1 MKSRLL
7 HVATELGLFVLFCW
21 ITLTFLFGIRQMP
34 DNSMYPK
41 LMAGDLILYSRL
53 EKSYHID
60 DVVSTTVDG
69 EEYFL
74 RVVAQF
80 QRDGWKLE
88 EVEFSDDGFL
98 IINGQTQYEEIMSE
112 SLVPEDSTL
121 TYPYQVPYGSYF
133 LLGDARTDCID
144 SRVFGARTAKEINGK
159 VIGIFRH
166 RQF

>member
-74 RVVAQF
+74 RVVAQGG
-80 QRDGWKLE
+80 DI
-88 EVEFSDDGFL
+88 VEFSDDGFL

-144 SRVFGARTAKEINGK
+144 SRVFGAQTAKEINGK

>member
-21 ITLTFLFGIRQMP
+21 ITLTFLFGIKQMP

-60 DVVSTTVDG
+60 DVVSTTV
-69 EEYFL
+69 
-74 RVVAQF
+74 
-80 QRDGWKLE
+80 
-88 EVEFSDDGFL
+88 EFSDDGFL
-98 IINGQTQYEEIMSE
+98 IINGQTQYEEIMNE

>member
-1 MKSRLL
+1 MHWSQSAEKEAIADEKPFAACGNRTRIVCSVLL
-7 HVATELGLFVLFCW
+7 DYADIFVWYQADAGQQYVLF
-21 ITLTFLFGIRQMP
+21 
-34 DNSMYPK
+34 
-41 LMAGDLILYSRL
+41 LYSRL
-53 EKSYHID
+53 DLWYLFD

-74 RVVAQF
+74 RVVAQGG
-80 QRDGWKLE
+80 DI
-88 EVEFSDDGFL
+88 VEFSDDGFL